1 MEGGI
6 IFIYQHFNFLFC
18 QIFFK
23 DKEIEEDLEEE
34 EDATT
39 YAADIKYAEQPR
51 KLKVNIDLGGMK

>member
-1 MEGGI
+1 MI
-6 IFIYQHFNFLFC
+6 IIYQHFNFLFC

-39 YAADIKYAEQPR
+39 YAADIKYGEKPR
-51 KLKVNIDLGGMK
+51 KLKVK

>member
-6 IFIYQHFNFLFC
+6 IFIYQHFIILFC

-34 EDATT
+34 EDATA
-39 YAADIKYAEQPR
+39 YAADIKYGEKRR
-51 KLKVNIDLGGMK
+51 KLKVK